1 MKVWLQWRNF
11 CLLSVVLTGPLIA
24 SASDEGRDSDPLE
37 GFNRAMFS
45 FNDTADRWALKPVAR
60 GYRAV
65 TPDVVER
72 GVARMFG
79 NLGEV
84 LNVVNDVL
92 QGKLG
97 QAGNDGGRFIINST
111 VGLVGFFDV
120 AQHWGLPKSDGEDF
134 GQTFATWGMGQGPYL
149 VLPFFGSSNLRDA
162 PGRVFD
168 SFLNPI
174 AYVDHVPTRNELYG
188 ANVLSD
194 RAELL
199 EAEKLIRGDKYS
211 FIRDVYLQRRDY
223 LINDGQVEDDFGG
236 ADYE

>member
-1 MKVWLQWRNF
+1 MKVWLAWRKL
-11 CLLSVVLTGPLIA
+11 CLLSVALALPFAALA
-24 SASDEGRDSDPLE
+24 NDEGRDNDPLE

-65 TPDVVER
+65 TPDPIER

-111 VGLVGFFDV
+111 VGVAGFFDV
-120 AQHWGLPKSDGEDF
+120 AEHWGLPKSDGEDF
-134 GQTFATWGMGQGPYL
+134 GQTFATWGAGQGPYL
-149 VLPFFGSSNLRDA
+149 VLPFFGPSNFRDA

-168 SFLNPI
+168 SFLNPVGH
-174 AYVDHVPTRNELYG
+174 VDHVPTRNELYG
-188 ANVLSD
+188 ANVLSG

-199 EAEKLIRGDKYS
+199 RAEKLIKGDKYS

-223 LINDGQVEDDFGG
+223 LIYDGQIEDDFGG
-236 ADYE
+236 DDYE

>member
-1 MKVWLQWRNF
+1 MKVWLAWRKL
-11 CLLSVVLTGPLIA
+11 CLLSVALALPFAALA
-24 SASDEGRDSDPLE
+24 NDEGRDNDPLE

-65 TPDVVER
+65 TPDPIER

-111 VGLVGFFDV
+111 VGVAGFDV
-120 AQHWGLPKSDGEDF
+120 AEHWGLPKSDGEDF
-134 GQTFATWGMGQGPYL
+134 GQTFATWGAGQGPYL
-149 VLPFFGSSNLRDA
+149 VLPFLAPVTSATRREGCLTASSIRSAMLIMCLPETSCMA
-162 PGRVFD
+162 PMCYPIGRNC
-168 SFLNPI
+168 SGP
-174 AYVDHVPTRNELYG
+174 RN
-188 ANVLSD
+188 
-194 RAELL
+194 
-199 EAEKLIRGDKYS
+199 
-211 FIRDVYLQRRDY
+211 
-223 LINDGQVEDDFGG
+223 
-236 ADYE
+236 